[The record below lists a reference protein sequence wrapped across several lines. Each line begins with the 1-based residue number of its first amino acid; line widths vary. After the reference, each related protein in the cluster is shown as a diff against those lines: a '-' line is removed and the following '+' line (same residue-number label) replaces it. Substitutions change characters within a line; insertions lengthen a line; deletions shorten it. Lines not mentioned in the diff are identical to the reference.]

1 MADLE
6 DEDKW
11 EVEEVKDQAV
21 IKSQIHYPVTKE
33 WLNWLITVGSGEGMI
48 ELISK
53 RPAAAP

>member
-1 MADLE
+1 VLPMPDLE

-33 WLNWLITVGSGEGMI
+33 WLN
-48 ELISK
+48 
-53 RPAAAP
+53 